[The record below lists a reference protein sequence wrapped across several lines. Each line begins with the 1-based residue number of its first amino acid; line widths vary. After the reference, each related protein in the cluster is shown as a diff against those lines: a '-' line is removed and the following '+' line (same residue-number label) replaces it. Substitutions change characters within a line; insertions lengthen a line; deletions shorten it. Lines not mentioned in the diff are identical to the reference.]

1 MDCCTFLYVLIVHV
15 IAYMGETIMKKLAVC
30 VVLCLGL
37 TAVCG
42 AELSAEM
49 LKDWGADCATFELN
63 ETKFGMT
70 FAEVTNASAEYAQVV
85 TPESPLKVVSFLI
98 VSVAEDRIPIGE
110 TRSDVTIFVVKN
122 VYFNQ
127 DDRAVA
133 IEMKFANLDGDKTK
147 FVLSKLDNKYEV
159 IRSDVKRN
167 FLYKASD
174 NIEIRT
180 EVIPTDFVTN
190 EFGRKKAVAF
200 GIVNLYYHK
209 TKYKEALKKA
219 GEKVIP
225 AELI

>member
-1 MDCCTFLYVLIVHV
+1 
-15 IAYMGETIMKKLAVC
+15 MKTLAVC
-30 VVLCLGL
+30 VVFCLGL

-70 FAEVTNASAEYAQVV
+70 FAEVTNASAEYAQVE

-98 VSVAEDRIPIGE
+98 VSVAEDKIPIGE

-122 VYFNQ
+122 VYFNH
-127 DDRAVA
+127 DDRVVA

-147 FVLSKLDNKYEV
+147 FVLDKLDNKYDI
-159 IRSDVKRN
+159 IRTDVKGN

-180 EVIPTDFVTN
+180 EVVPTDFVTN
-190 EFGRKKAVAF
+190 EFGRKKAVAY

-209 TKYKEALKKA
+209 TKYPEALKKA
-219 GEKVIP
+219 GDKVIP
-225 AELI
+225 SELI